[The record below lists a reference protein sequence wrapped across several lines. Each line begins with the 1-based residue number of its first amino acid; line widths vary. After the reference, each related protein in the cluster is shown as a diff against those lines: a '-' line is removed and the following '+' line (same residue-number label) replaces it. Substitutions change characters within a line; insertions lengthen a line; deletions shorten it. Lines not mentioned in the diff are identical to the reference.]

1 MDVEKS
7 KQAYAFI
14 QKEMQLH
21 QEVCI
26 HPQGYSMWPF
36 LKEGRDSVIV
46 KPLPVSSMHRGD
58 IILYRRNDQILVL
71 HRLHH
76 KNKKDFFL
84 TGDNQ
89 TQIEGPVR
97 QKEIL
102 GVVTTIRRKKHTF
115 SRFHPLWLLTSH
127 LWLLFR
133 PIKPYIA
140 SPISI
145 KSTTKENDQAMTV
158 KKNR

>member
-76 KNKKDFFL
+76 KNKKDF
-84 TGDNQ
+84 
-89 TQIEGPVR
+89 
-97 QKEIL
+97 
-102 GVVTTIRRKKHTF
+102 
-115 SRFHPLWLLTSH
+115 S
-127 LWLLFR
+127 
-133 PIKPYIA
+133 
-140 SPISI
+140 
-145 KSTTKENDQAMTV
+145 
-158 KKNR
+158 

>member
-1 MDVEKS
+1 MDTQKS

-21 QEVCI
+21 QKVCI

-84 TGDNQ
+84 T
-89 TQIEGPVR
+89 TR
-97 QKEIL
+97 Q
-102 GVVTTIRRKKHTF
+102 R
-115 SRFHPLWLLTSH
+115 
-127 LWLLFR
+127 
-133 PIKPYIA
+133 
-140 SPISI
+140 
-145 KSTTKENDQAMTV
+145 
-158 KKNR
+158 

>member
-76 KNKKDFFL
+76 KNKKGFFL

-102 GVVTTIRRKKHTF
+102 GVVTTIRQKKHTF

-140 SPISI
+140 HLYHKIYN
-145 KSTTKENDQAMTV
+145 KGE
-158 KKNR
+158 

>member
-21 QEVCI
+21 QKVCI

-71 HRLHH
+71 DRGSCQT
-76 KNKKDFFL
+76 KRDPWCGNDDPAKKTYFFKISSTL
-84 TGDNQ
+84 AAYK
-89 TQIEGPVR
+89 PSMAA
-97 QKEIL
+97 
-102 GVVTTIRRKKHTF
+102 F
-115 SRFHPLWLLTSH
+115 SSDKALYS
-127 LWLLFR
+127 
-133 PIKPYIA
+133 
-140 SPISI
+140 SPIS
-145 KSTTKENDQAMTV
+145 
-158 KKNR
+158 

>member
-1 MDVEKS
+1 
-7 KQAYAFI
+7 
-14 QKEMQLH
+14 
-21 QEVCI
+21 
-26 HPQGYSMWPF
+26 MWPF

-89 TQIEGPVR
+89 TKIEGPVR

-140 SPISI
+140 HLYHKIYN
-145 KSTTKENDQAMTV
+145 KGE
-158 KKNR
+158 

>member
-1 MDVEKS
+1 
-7 KQAYAFI
+7 
-14 QKEMQLH
+14 MQLH
-21 QEVCI
+21 QKVCI

-84 TGDNQ
+84 TGVNQ
-89 TQIEGPVR
+89 TKIEGPVR

-102 GVVTTIRRKKHTF
+102 CC
-115 SRFHPLWLLTSH
+115 RFYDIGELYRALSDEKAAIDGL
-127 LWLLFR
+127 
-133 PIKPYIA
+133 
-140 SPISI
+140 
-145 KSTTKENDQAMTV
+145 
-158 KKNR
+158 

>member
-1 MDVEKS
+1 
-7 KQAYAFI
+7 
-14 QKEMQLH
+14 
-21 QEVCI
+21 
-26 HPQGYSMWPF
+26 MWPF

-46 KPLPVSSMHRGD
+46 KSLPVSSMHRGD

-97 QKEIL
+97 QKEVL
-102 GVVTTIRRKKHTF
+102 GVVTTILAKKTYFFKISSTLAAYKPSMAAF
-115 SRFHPLWLLTSH
+115 SSDKALYS
-127 LWLLFR
+127 
-133 PIKPYIA
+133 
-140 SPISI
+140 SPIS
-145 KSTTKENDQAMTV
+145 
-158 KKNR
+158 

>member
-46 KPLPVSSMHRGD
+46 KSLPVSSMHRGD

-76 KNKKDFFL
+76 KNKKDFF
-84 TGDNQ
+84 DKCFN
-89 TQIEGPVR
+89 V
-97 QKEIL
+97 
-102 GVVTTIRRKKHTF
+102 RKK
-115 SRFHPLWLLTSH
+115 
-127 LWLLFR
+127 
-133 PIKPYIA
+133 
-140 SPISI
+140 
-145 KSTTKENDQAMTV
+145 
-158 KKNR
+158 